1 MTKKWGGNLGIRIS
15 KFETNPNDEYS
26 KSETTL
32 EFDGKGFAPS
42 NCRFC
47 PCFGFR
53 ILDFESALSFL
64 LRQFFQVLL
73 HNVFLICTLAGFFC
87 ADQPTPVEI
96 NQCVIHQTHALF
108 FPGLND
114 AG

>member
-1 MTKKWGGNLGIRIS
+1 MTKKWGGHLGIRIS
-15 KFETNPNDEYS
+15 KVATNPNDEYS

-32 EFDGKGFAPS
+32 EFDGKRFAPS
-42 NCRFC
+42 NRRFC

-53 ILDFESALSFL
+53 ILDFELVLSFF
-64 LRQFFQVLL
+64 LRHFLQVLL
-73 HNVFLICTLAGFFC
+73 HNVFLIRTLVGFFC
-87 ADQPTPVEI
+87 ADQATLVEI
-96 NQCVIHQTHALF
+96 DQCVIHQTHALF